1 MQEEEWRSLFER
13 EKQITTARW
22 YSYLLAKVSPIY
34 ELVWLLNHSAHT
46 LSNEVVTKLE
56 IPNFG
61 ITTFADRYIH
71 IDLHTWKGC

>member
-22 YSYLLAKVSPIY
+22 YSYLLGKVSPIY

-46 LSNEVVTKLE
+46 LSKWGGYKTWNPLYYECYTHKLY
-56 IPNFG
+56 
-61 ITTFADRYIH
+61 THRVS
-71 IDLHTWKGC
+71 